1 MRRVIFE
8 RAMGCCGYCLS
19 QERFA
24 TQAFS
29 KEYIVPRSKGGP
41 EDTDNLALACQGC
54 NNHKYTRTEAMDP
67 LTGQMAPLYHPR
79 RQNWVDHFV
88 WREDG
93 SLILGLKP
101 TGRATVEAIRPN
113 RSGVIAMRQIL
124 FLVGLHPP
132 DLG

>member
-8 RAMGCCGYCLS
+8 RAMGCCEYCLS

-29 KEYIVPRSKGGP
+29 IEHIIPRSKGGSG
-41 EDTDNLALACQGC
+41 DTDNLALACQGC

-88 WREDG
+88 WSDDG
-93 SLILGLKP
+93 SLILGLTP
-101 TGRATVEAIRPN
+101 TGRATVEAIRLN